1 MIRQETNNIKVSNFI
16 INFFKSKNF
25 KFKND

>member
-1 MIRQETNNIKVSNFI
+1 MIRQETNNIKVFNFI
-16 INFFKSKNF
+16 INFFKSKNI